1 MLSPNSNDSSLA
13 AWLQE
18 HRGIF
23 VKISR
28 AFARGE
34 VDVAELQQ
42 EMVFQVWQSL
52 GGFEGQAKPAT
63 WIYRVCL
70 NTALTWKRGTER
82 RRQHLAP
89 EAEIATLASSAC
101 NPAETAERTEWLERL
116 VAALQALPPADRALL
131 LLMLDGLSYR
141 EIAEVTGMTE
151 NHVGVALT
159 RARKRLTTQMK
170 GVIDELG

>member
-1 MLSPNSNDSSLA
+1 MFSPNPQDSSLTT
-13 AWLQE
+13 WLQE

-23 VKISR
+23 VKVAR
-28 AFARGE
+28 AFARDAVE
-34 VDVAELQQ
+34 IAELQH

-52 GGFEGQAKPAT
+52 RRFEEQSKPST

-70 NTALTWKRGTER
+70 NTALTWKRGSDRRER
-82 RRQHLAP
+82 HLAP
-89 EAEIATLASSAC
+89 DADINGIAATART
-101 NPAETAERTEWLERL
+101 PAETVEQREWLDRL
-116 VAALQALPPADRALL
+116 YDALQTLTVADRALV

-141 EIAEVTGMTE
+141 EIADVTGMTD

-159 RARKRLTTQMK
+159 RARKRLTAQMK